1 MFIEKNKKTSINKI
15 LIKNKLK
22 KKTSFISQPVSVG
35 IGLENQFLCELFT
48 YHYTT
53 VIDCLLGTI
62 LHNVIMAQLAPV
74 CEIEDGVKER
84 IKKFRF
90 RKAKNNAAV
99 MLKVDNVSRTVVVE
113 DEFEDC
119 TVDELREEL
128 PASQP
133 RYIVLSYVYH
143 HDDGRTSYPLI
154 FIFVSPQGCKPEQ
167 QMLYAGSVTSLTKE
181 LEMTKIFDVRNTD
194 ELTEE
199 WIMEKLRFF

>member
-1 MFIEKNKKTSINKI
+1 M
-15 LIKNKLK
+15 
-22 KKTSFISQPVSVG
+22 
-35 IGLENQFLCELFT
+35 
-48 YHYTT
+48 
-53 VIDCLLGTI
+53 LGTI
-62 LHNVIMAQLAPV
+62 LHNVIIMAQLAPV